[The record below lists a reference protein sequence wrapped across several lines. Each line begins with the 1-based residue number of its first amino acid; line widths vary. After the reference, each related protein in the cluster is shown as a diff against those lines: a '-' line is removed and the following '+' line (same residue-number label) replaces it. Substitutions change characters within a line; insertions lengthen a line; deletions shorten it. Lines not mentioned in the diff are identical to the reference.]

1 MSIGAEPGHDEVRS
15 EVEHWLDLYREARAL
30 HAALPEGLRDSLD
43 AQPAGV
49 ATLLGHLAV
58 LPDSTLADTE
68 KLLVDLLDAL
78 DGTPVNRPDARRCP
92 PHLRLIAQPGR

>member
-1 MSIGAEPGHDEVRS
+1 MSIGAEPGHDAVRS

-43 AQPAGV
+43 AQHAGV

-58 LPDSTLADTE
+58 LPDSTLAETE
-68 KLLVDLLDAL
+68 HVLLAVLDAL
-78 DGTPVNRPDARRCP
+78 DGAPVTRPDAHRWA
-92 PHLRLIAQPGR
+92 HLRLIAQPGR